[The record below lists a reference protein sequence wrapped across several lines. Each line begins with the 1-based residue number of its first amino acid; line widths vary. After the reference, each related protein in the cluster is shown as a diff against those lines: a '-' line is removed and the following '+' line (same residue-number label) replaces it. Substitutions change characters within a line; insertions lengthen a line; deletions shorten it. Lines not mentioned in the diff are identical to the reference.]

1 MEKYSDV
8 LRRLADML
16 DDNYKENL
24 HDVCRQLTKMVLS
37 MLGVAV

>member
-16 DDNYKENL
+16 DDDYSKNI
-24 HDVCRQLTKMVLS
+24 HHVCRELSKMILS
-37 MLGVAV
+37 MLGGAV

>member
-16 DDNYKENL
+16 DDDYIKNAHE
-24 HDVCRQLTKMVLS
+24 VCRQLSKLILS
-37 MLGVAV
+37 ILGVAV

>member
-16 DDNYKENL
+16 DEDYRTNL
-24 HDVCRQLTKMVLS
+24 HEVCRQLSKMVLS